1 MEEEIVQRAIA
12 FATVAHE
19 GQVRK
24 YTGEPYVTHP
34 IAVAKIVAT
43 VEGHTPEMLAAAVL
57 HDTVEDTPV
66 TIEQVEAEFG
76 PVVAEL
82 VDWLTDVSKP
92 EDGNRET
99 RKAIDREHSA
109 AAPAQAQTIKVAD
122 LIHNTASISRHDPN
136 FWKVY
141 RREKELLLNLLTE
154 ADERLRSKA
163 WRQVLFGNANESV

>member
-1 MEEEIVQRAIA
+1 MEITPSIERAIA
-12 FATVAHE
+12 FATGAHA

-24 YTGEPYVTHP
+24 YTGEPYITHP

-43 VEGHTPEMLAAAVL
+43 VEHTEAMLIAAIL

-66 TIEQVEAEFG
+66 TIELVEEQFGAE
-76 PVVAEL
+76 VAEL
-82 VDWLTDVSKP
+82 VGWLTDVSQP

-99 RKAIDREHSA
+99 RKAMDREHSA
-109 AAPAQAQTIKVAD
+109 AAPAAAQTVKVAD
-122 LIHNTASISRHDPN
+122 LIHNTASISQHDAN

-141 RREKELLLNLLTE
+141 RREKELLLNLLTQ

-163 WRQVLFGNANESV
+163 WRQVLFSGRA